1 MRNFLLSLTVLCGTT
16 VSLHAQAAPV
26 AETWGHLQAVPAHSH
41 MHVSSDAGGATCYFI
56 AADETTL
63 TCGRKDGGPKGQRI
77 FQRATVKSVKLTR
90 YGWST
95 LGGLGIGV
103 AGGALVGVAVFRPT
117 PNDWFGNLG
126 TDIGRAFCIVL
137 GTIAGPI
144 VGGTTDMFR
153 GPVVYRRLA
162 PAKP

>member
-1 MRNFLLSLTVLCGTT
+1 MRNFFLALILCGSA
-16 VSLHAQAAPV
+16 VSLHAQTAAI
-26 AETWGHLQAVPAHSH
+26 ADTWSHLQAVPAHTH
-41 MHVSSDAGGATCYFI
+41 MHVSSDVGGTTCYFI
-56 AADETTL
+56 AADEQTL
-63 TCGRKDGGPKGQRI
+63 TCGHKDGGAKGQRI

-95 LGGLGIGV
+95 LGGLGIGI
-103 AGGALVGVAVFRPT
+103 GTGALVGVAVFRPT

-126 TDIGRAFCIVL
+126 SDIGRAFCIVV

-153 GPVVYRRLA
+153 GPVVYRRLDA
-162 PAKP
+162 AKP